1 MSTGIRLHLQKQGH
15 GVDCSRAREARA
27 APRAEAGAE
36 VKSCWGSNNIDGML
50 EQEQGG
56 GSRCKA
62 RNSASFSSSF
72 LTRT

>member
-1 MSTGIRLHLQKQGH
+1 MSTGIRLHLQTQGH

-50 EQEQGG
+50 EQERGG

-62 RNSASFSSSF
+62 RNYASFFSSF